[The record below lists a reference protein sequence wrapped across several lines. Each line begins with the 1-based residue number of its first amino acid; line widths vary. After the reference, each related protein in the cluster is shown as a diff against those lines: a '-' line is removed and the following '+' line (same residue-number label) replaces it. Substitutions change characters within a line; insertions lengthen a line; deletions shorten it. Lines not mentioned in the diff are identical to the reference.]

1 MSLAIDRDSFNTHF
15 ARTPFL
21 VPHRLARHT
30 LLTLPCL
37 VELAKRLPASQV
49 EYNAGEVPVGLDPAR
64 TPRNGLS
71 PEETIR
77 RIAECRS
84 WLVLKHVEH
93 DPSYRLLLDHC
104 LAGVRGTSAR
114 LTAGMREPHAF
125 IFVSSPGA
133 ITPYHMDP
141 EENFLLQIRGTKTI
155 SVFDRARAL
164 LGRRAPQPHLARG
177 VPGKGA
183 RVQPHAG
190 PGASHPVRRAALG
203 AERPRGLDLLQH
215 HLQHARFDADLARP
229 PAERPAAALGRGA
242 GPGRPLG
249 AARRGE
255 AARLEGRRVAGEVGR
270 PAQTLGSATPTS
282 VSRVRIEASCSSS
295 QPSVPFGRIGTTT

>member
-1 MSLAIDRDSFNTHF
+1 MSLAIDRDRFNAHF

-30 LLTLPCL
+30 LFALPCL
-37 VELAKRLPASQV
+37 VELSKRLPASQV

-104 LAGVRGTSAR
+104 LAGVRGASAR
-114 LTAGMREPHAF
+114 LTAGMRDPHAF

-133 ITPYHMDP
+133 VTPYHMDP
-141 EENFLLQIRGTKTI
+141 EENFLLQIRGSKAI
-155 SVFDRARAL
+155 SVFDPADRRVVSEPDIERFMSGAHRNLAWRDEFQDRARAFNL
-164 LGRRAPQPHLARG
+164 APGQALHIPFAAPHWVQNGPEVSISFSITFNTRASMRTW
-177 VPGKGA
+177 
-183 RVQPHAG
+183 HA
-190 PGASHPVRRAALG
+190 HRLN
-203 AERPRGLDLLQH
+203 
-215 HLQHARFDADLARP
+215 
-229 PAERPAAALGRGA
+229 
-242 GPGRPLG
+242 
-249 AARRGE
+249 
-255 AARLEGRRVAGEVGR
+255 ARLRRWGVAPVPVGR
-270 PAQTLGSATPTS
+270 SALRDGVKQL
-282 VSRVRIEASCSSS
+282 VSRVSAWPEKLSARLRPWAMRRR
-295 QPSVPFGRIGTTT
+295 PAYRG